1 MNINYTRGGLAHA
14 YKKHHIT
21 KSRIRRE
28 LEKGIKAVVTDNI
41 NNSLIVFTENFLAIA
56 IDKDHN
62 FKTAFKCTEKHFIS
76 KCKLGEIVK
85 EEN

>member
-1 MNINYTRGGLAHA
+1 MTINFTKGGCNHA

-21 KSRIRRE
+21 RSRIRRE
-28 LEKGIKAVVTDNI
+28 LEKGVKAIVTDDI
-41 NNSLIVFTENFLAIA
+41 NNSLIIFTESLLAIA

-62 FKTAFKCTEKHFIS
+62 FKTAFKCTEKYFIS